1 MPPQQV
7 AALRALLLDETTTAL
22 TSRDAPRG
30 AWSRFGRDLAA
41 VLLVSRHSRALST
54 DLGLGRPR
62 SQVLL
67 VSGRTRADMNR
78 LISDVTGPSPHGADG
93 SSGAA
98 AKPRPSAAAA
108 AGEGLSAAQA
118 VRLWG
123 LAENGVYARR
133 GGGSWELTSQAA
145 QEASWLEQAGWFG
158 GGRLSE
164 VVRDRPRLPEGVR
177 DGTRL
182 EAGGGD
188 DVLL

>member
-7 AALRALLLDETTTAL
+7 AALRALLLDETTT
-22 TSRDAPRG
+22 
-30 AWSRFGRDLAA
+30 
-41 VLLVSRHSRALST
+41 
-54 DLGLGRPR
+54 
-62 SQVLL
+62 VLL